1 MARHILILGG
11 GAAGIAAAV
20 AAAETAPA
28 GTRVTLLERNARVG
42 KKLLAT
48 GNGRCNLS
56 NAHRDAG
63 WYFSADRKALAA
75 CLAAVEQ
82 ADPLGWFAAH
92 GLWCREPD
100 EAGRIYP
107 YSNQAA
113 DVLNLLLDWLERT
126 GVEVRTDCA
135 VQELR
140 QQREGYTVRLA
151 GGESLRADAV
161 ICALGGS
168 AGPQF
173 GTDGFG
179 PELARQCGLR
189 TEPLY
194 PCLVPLQCEKKQ
206 VQGLAGIR
214 VKGDAT
220 LLADGRPLRTERGE
234 VQFTEYGLSGIAV
247 MQLSGLLRPGGKP
260 VERQISLNLFP
271 GEETDALAARL
282 AARAKALPGV
292 TAAGYTTG
300 LVNRRVGLAV
310 WKACGLGADTR
321 PAAELRGEDWLR
333 LARGLTDWRFT
344 GLQPV
349 GWNQAQTT
357 GGGIALS
364 EVEPESFGLR
374 GCPGLYFVGETLD
387 CAGSCGGYNLHWAFG
402 TGLLA
407 GRHAAQGQPPQRAKP
422 RTGRKK

>member
-11 GAAGIAAAV
+11 GAAGIAAAI
-20 AAAETAPA
+20 AAAETAPE
-28 GTRVTLLERNARVG
+28 GVRVTLLERSPRVG

-56 NAHRDAG
+56 NA
-63 WYFSADRKALAA
+63 DRGIDWFFTSDRRALAA

-82 ADPLGWFAAH
+82 ADPLGWFKAH

-113 DVLNLLLDWLERT
+113 DVVNLLLDWLERT
-126 GVEVRTDCA
+126 GVEVRTDCM

-140 QQREGYTVRLA
+140 QQRGGWTVQLA

-179 PELARQCGLR
+179 PELARRCGLR
-189 TEPLY
+189 IEPLY

-214 VKGDAT
+214 VKGDVT
-220 LLADGRPLRTERGE
+220 LWNGERPLRTERGE

-260 VERQISLNLFP
+260 RALSISLNLFP
-271 GEETDALAARL
+271 GQAPEALARVL
-282 AARAKALPGV
+282 ADRAKALPGV
-292 TAAGYTTG
+292 TAAGYMTG

-310 WKACGLGADTR
+310 WKACALGAETR
-321 PAAELRGEDWLR
+321 PAADLSRAEWLR
-333 LARGLTDWRFT
+333 LAEGLTHWRFT
-344 GLQPV
+344 GLQPT
-349 GWNQAQTT
+349 GWNAAQTT

-364 EVEPESFGLR
+364 EVEPESLRLR
-374 GCPGLYFVGETLD
+374 GCEGLYFVGETLD

-407 GRHAAQGQPPQRAKP
+407 GRHAAQSRRDRP
-422 RTGRKK
+422 RKR